1 MSRFVCGDNS
11 DFVSYYVKEGYVRM
25 DTKPTIQY
33 TRCDGQEVS
42 ITADAYE
49 MCIVNDH
56 TLTVMY
62 TAVTAGVID
71 ITPMSAIIN
80 LEFRSIERSN
90 DNETKQG

>member
-33 TRCDGQEVS
+33 TRCDGQKVT

-56 TLTVMY
+56 TLTVLY
-62 TAVTAGVID
+62 TTGTAGIIE
-71 ITPMSAIIN
+71 ITPMSAI
-80 LEFRSIERSN
+80 LTMAFRSNERSN
-90 DNETKQG
+90 DNETK